1 MCVRV
6 KSNSMSPEIL
16 HYETKAELYPDLIH
30 RLQGEINHLRGISR
44 NPVLALPTGNTM
56 IPLYELVTQSS
67 ESLKVSSWHCFQL
80 DEYYPLNQVSKD
92 KSFRTYLNHH
102 FYSKVG
108 APPALMESL
117 DGFTSDPESECELYE
132 KKIKAEGG
140 IDLAILGIGV
150 NGHIAFNEPGSPF
163 DSKTRVIALHPETIA
178 SNFKDSPPIPRAMTI
193 GIGTL
198 LQAKKI
204 WVVALSKSKAKAVR
218 SAIREPM
225 NNAVPASALQLHPQV
240 TWFLDSEAASRL

>member
-1 MCVRV
+1 
-6 KSNSMSPEIL
+6 MSPEIL
-16 HYETKAELYPDLIH
+16 RYETKAELYPDLIH
-30 RLQGEINHLRGISR
+30 RLQAEIESLRVISR
-44 NPVLALPTGNTM
+44 SPVLALPTGNTM
-56 IPLYELVTQSS
+56 VPLYELITQSA
-67 ESLKVSSWHCFQL
+67 ESLKVSTWHCFQL
-80 DEYYPLNQVSKD
+80 DEYYPLNQDSVG

-108 APPALMESL
+108 APPAFMESL
-117 DGFTSDPESECELYE
+117 DGFTSDPEAECERYE
-132 KKIKAEGG
+132 KKIAAEGG

-163 DSKTRVIALHPETIA
+163 DSRTRLVTLEPETLK
-178 SNFKDSPPIPRAMTI
+178 SNFKESPPFHQAMTI

-204 WVVALSKSKAKAVR
+204 WVVALSKSKAQAVR
-218 SAIREPM
+218 SAIHEPM
-225 NNAVPASALQLHPQV
+225 NSAVPASALQLHPQV